1 MPAAPHALEADWL
14 GACRIATG
22 ELRQLLHDRPT
33 TAERIEETGARGEGG
48 DRTLVID
55 QRAEDA
61 VFAQLERLH
70 DEGVRFMAVSEERG
84 EVDFGDGAVRVV
96 IDPLDGSLNAKRG
109 LPAHALSI
117 AVADGPTM
125 ADVAFGYVHDFGT
138 GEEWT
143 ARREE
148 GVLLDGRPLPE
159 PPGERRD
166 DEGRLEI
173 VAIESADPRWIARA
187 ATDLGEVAHRF
198 RALGT
203 VAVALCQ
210 LAATRVD
217 GFVTLWRTRAV
228 DVAAAQLIVRESGAL
243 VAFPAFDEPLGAPL
257 DLHPHSP
264 VIAART
270 PEALERLRAVPMEV
284 HAR

>member
-1 MPAAPHALEADWL
+1 MSSAPHVLQADWL
-14 GACRIATG
+14 GACRTATA

-33 TAERIEETGARGEGG
+33 TRERVEETGQRGEGG

-61 VFAQLERLH
+61 VFAQLELLH
-70 DEGVRFMAVSEERG
+70 AAGQRFTAISEERG
-84 EVDFGDGAVRVV
+84 EVDFGGGDVRVV

-109 LPAHALSI
+109 LPAHALSV

-138 GEEWT
+138 GEEWV
-143 ARREE
+143 ARRGE
-148 GVLLDGRPLPE
+148 GVMLSGEPLPE

-166 DEGRLEI
+166 EEGRLEI
-173 VAIESADPRWIARA
+173 VAIESADPRWLA
-187 ATDLGEVAHRF
+187 ASAAELADVAHRF

-217 GFVTLWRTRAV
+217 AFVTLWRTRSV

-243 VAFPAFDEPLGAPL
+243 VEFCAFDEPLAAPL
-257 DLHPHSP
+257 DLQPHSP

-270 PEALERLRAVPMEV
+270 PEALARLRGVPMEV
-284 HAR
+284 ASR